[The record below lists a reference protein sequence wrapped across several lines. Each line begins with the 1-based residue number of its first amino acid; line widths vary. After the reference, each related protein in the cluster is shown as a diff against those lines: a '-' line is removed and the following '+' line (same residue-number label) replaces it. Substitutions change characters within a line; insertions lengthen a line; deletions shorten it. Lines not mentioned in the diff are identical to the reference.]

1 MMISYSSTATTESQ
15 PPRDDG
21 EVRMSVCN
29 RDEPDLK
36 FSFSFSF
43 VRAKPHSSSLASHPR
58 PPQRR
63 ISYPTYCA
71 MPTVVELKAE
81 LRELGLPTYGLKAE
95 LQSRLRAH
103 YCDDRNANA
112 SNNDGEEANNDDD
125 NSRPRPQD
133 HPSCNGGGSGTAT
146 VGGRASLTNRASAT
160 KEETK
165 VMINGSGS
173 SSSKNNNANGSSS
186 APSDNANDE
195 SSSSSVSS
203 SVMKKRRNQSNY
215 TTMIGIVLL
224 AILIANVVPVLDVDL
239 LPESIQGRLL
249 PLLQRYRN
257 YYDSA
262 NNNTPPRH
270 ATTAATTTTTLI
282 GDNRDTSTPI
292 MSYETDVTNDE
303 KLNLNTDDTDIG
315 GGDEDVVMND
325 GVSEE
330 SVIVAAN
337 NDDDASMPPVV
348 IEDTPPPPPP
358 PPPRINAHRAGRMG
372 DVAAL
377 TAIGATDIGLL
388 NIRDANGWTP
398 LHEAARGGHLEA
410 VKFLIDIGL
419 DKVKKKIQGT
429 NHSVSFFDFF
439 FFI

>member
-15 PPRDDG
+15 PPRDG

-43 VRAKPHSSSLASHPR
+43 VRAKPLFILPRVSS
-58 PPQRR
+58 PPKV
-63 ISYPTYCA
+63 SYPTYCA

-112 SNNDGEEANNDDD
+112 SNNDGEEANNDDDD

-249 PLLQRYRN
+249 PLLQRYRD
-257 YYDSA
+257 YYDSD
-262 NNNTPPRH
+262 NTPPRH
-270 ATTAATTTTTLI
+270 ATTTAATTTTTLI

-337 NDDDASMPPVV
+337 NDDDASTPPVV
-348 IEDTPPPPPP
+348 IDDTPPPP

-429 NHSVSFFDFF
+429 NHSVSFLIF